1 MTEDKKTKEE
11 KKQYEVVQVAT
22 ETQPAIQTPEG
33 KYLSGEEA
41 MVKIL
46 NDIEMLKEKLF
57 G

>member
-1 MTEDKKTKEE
+1 MTEEKKTKEE
-11 KKQYEVVQVAT
+11 KKPYEVVQVAT
-22 ETQPAIQTPEG
+22 ETQAAIQTPEG